1 MGKKIAIG
9 LALIGLLALA
19 ACAAGGSSSDNQ
31 KQGGFYSGVTGGWT
45 QP

>member
-19 ACAAGGSSSDNQ
+19 GCAAGGNSSDNR
-31 KQGGFYSGVTGGWT
+31 KQGGFYGGVTGGWT